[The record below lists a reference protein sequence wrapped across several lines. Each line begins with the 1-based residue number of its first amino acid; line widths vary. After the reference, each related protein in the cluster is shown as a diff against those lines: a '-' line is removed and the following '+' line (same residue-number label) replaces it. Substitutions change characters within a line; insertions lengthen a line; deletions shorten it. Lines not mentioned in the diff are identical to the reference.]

1 MPQSLNVR
9 DALGA
14 TNAPFLDLVDTNARV
29 LNLAETNPLSFL
41 SPPARTTDAPTIFHS
56 FATEP
61 SQLADLFARLLLAAL
76 LGFAVAWVY
85 RRNRKTTDIIA
96 SFPTTLILLSILIAM
111 VTQVIGDNVAR
122 AFSLVGALSI
132 VRFRTVV
139 RDTQDTAYVIFAVG
153 VGMAVGALNPWVA
166 ILGLITVAIAA
177 AILRRRA
184 GEAPDAQPAFHLQ
197 VRIPVGF
204 QMEPLTKAMEPFV
217 QDLDL
222 LSVSTAKQGVSM
234 DYSYETRLQP
244 HASPDELVKA
254 LNRIEGVQS
263 VEFQR
268 RSVSQD
274 Y

>member
-1 MPQSLNVR
+1 MPQSVASSNLLAGTNFSPHPLDFLN
-9 DALGA
+9 
-14 TNAPFLDLVDTNARV
+14 
-29 LNLAETNPLSFL
+29 
-41 SPPARTTDAPTIFHS
+41 PPAQRILVPATDVPTPTIFNS
-56 FATEP
+56 FT
-61 SQLADLFARLLLAAL
+61 ADPMHLLDLLGRLGLAAL

-85 RRNRKTTDIIA
+85 RRNRKSTDIIA

-166 ILGLITVAIAA
+166 VLGLITIAIVA
-177 AILRRRA
+177 AILSRRA
-184 GEAPDAQPAFHLQ
+184 GEALDAQPAFHLQ
-197 VRIPVGF
+197 VRLPVGF
-204 QMEPLTKAMEPFV
+204 QMEPLVKVIDPFV

-234 DYSYETRLQP
+234 DYSYETRLRP
-244 HASPDELVKA
+244 HTSPDELVKA
-254 LNRIEGVQS
+254 LNRVEGVQS

-268 RSVSQD
+268 RNVSQD